1 MTRSRYWEPKTGVG
15 VTILTNGD
23 WSDTGHRAAAI
34 DNLNEYLFTLF
45 ASTATPHRRLRVH

>member
-1 MTRSRYWEPKTGVG
+1 VSQP
-15 VTILTNGD
+15 
-23 WSDTGHRAAAI
+23 DTGHRAAAI